1 MQRKLNPT
9 TVAILIAVVVVLIVV
24 MGWQLLSRKGSVPQS
39 PPTPVAGG
47 PTGAPAGTPVGK
59 GNPDAVPASGSGG
72 PFAGRQTPGGMVP
85 PR

>member
-9 TVAILIAVVVVLIVV
+9 TVAVLIVV
-24 MGWQLLSRKGSVPQS
+24 VVILIGVVGWQLLSRKGSVPQS

-59 GNPDAVPASGSGG
+59 GNPNAVPASGTGG
-72 PFAGRQTPGGMVP
+72 PLAGSQMPGGGVP